1 MSTEGIITAII
12 STLISAVAYF
22 VTRWL
27 EGVNKQLDELETLL
41 DELTKKVSDMERA
54 MVTKPELHSV
64 LRRKEISSSQKTFSS
79 TPTRDT
85 RRRY

>member
-41 DELTKKVSDMERA
+41 DELTKKVSDMERV
-54 MVTKPELHSV
+54 MVTKRELHSA
-64 LRRKEISSSQKTFSS
+64 LRREETLSSQNKFSS
-79 TPTRDT
+79 APTRDT

>member
-1 MSTEGIITAII
+1 MSSDGIITAII

-41 DELTKKVSDMERA
+41 DELTKKVSDMERV
-54 MVTKPELHSV
+54 MVTKRELRTV
-64 LRRKEISSSQKTFSS
+64 LRRGEMTTQKRLPSV

-85 RRRY
+85 HRRY